1 MKAIITSLVV
11 ILLCGCASDP
21 AAPKYKQDFY
31 GNWVE
36 DKDALPD
43 CMTVTV
49 TNRKGEGRA
58 PACRFQ

>member
-1 MKAIITSLVV
+1 MKTIAL
-11 ILLCGCASDP
+11 ILIALLYGCASTSDGVR
-21 AAPKYKQDFY
+21 YKQDAN

-36 DKDALPD
+36 DKGALPD

>member
-1 MKAIITSLVV
+1 MKSIPYLLALL
-11 ILLCGCASDP
+11 ILSGCASDP
-21 AAPKYKQDFY
+21 GGPRYKLDFN

-36 DKDALPD
+36 DKEALPD